1 MIKKGF
7 RKTICCLLSAL
18 LIGATL
24 TGCLG
29 GEDEYEYEEETESK
43 GSVTR
48 NSVLTVDN
56 STGVLSVNRPHRDS
70 ETPMG
75 ESGTWTVFVYMCGSD
90 LESEHG
96 LGSGDMD
103 EMLSAQTGDNVKFV
117 VETGGARGWQN
128 SNVDANSLQ
137 RFVIQNGEMTEVY
150 SEATRNMGDAAVI
163 TDFLRW
169 GVKEYPAEHMVVV
182 FWNHGSGS
190 INGVCF
196 DETNDNDSLSLL
208 EIDSALYS
216 IYPEMTDRFE
226 IIGFDACLMGS
237 IEAANV
243 LANYSRYMVGS
254 EEVESGYGWD
264 YNVFGNFIGSNP
276 NASGAEVGKTIADGF
291 KASNVACNDDAQTT
305 LSVIDLGKMD
315 NLLVAFNSFAKQMYE
330 AGSDANN
337 LSNMVREIQSVEN
350 FGGNNK
356 SEGYTNMV
364 DLGGLIQSCSAYA
377 PDASSALAALNE
389 CVTYKVSG
397 SSHPNA
403 SGLSVYYPLEI
414 QGSAELSIFETVC
427 VSPYYLSFIDRQ
439 DQGCSYATSDD
450 YIVEGN
456 EGDNGNNE
464 VIAPEENEGNNVNT
478 EVPAPDNN
486 EGDNENNEVI
496 APENNEVNNET
507 PEDSD
512 TEVIVEYWY
521 DDDGWYDDSWCYDDN
536 NCWNS
541 SCEYEYDDSS
551 DCYRRKT
558 VSKDHWT
565 YADNLEP
572 TGESRMITFAS
583 KPALN
588 DEGYYTFTLDSRGIE
603 NAAAVYAVIYQL
615 SDDGKEYIEIGET
628 FDVVADWDKGTFED
642 MFDGYWLSLPD
653 GQNLA
658 TYIVEYDEDYV
669 IYTSP
674 ILLNGK
680 ETNLRIRVDDNGATI
695 EGAWDGLDENGAA
708 SKNITKLKDGDV
720 IVPCYFSYDVD
731 TDEEGEWQGVEYKVS
746 GTPTI
751 DYGYLDNADY
761 YYAFCIDDIYYDY
774 YLTDYVQF
782 NLDEDGNVSY
792 YLD

>member
-1 MIKKGF
+1 MIKKSL

-29 GEDEYEYEEETESK
+29 DEYEEDFEEEENSSK
-43 GSVTR
+43 GTITR
-48 NSVLTVDN
+48 NSILTVDN

-75 ESGTWTVFVYMCGSD
+75 ESGTWTVFVYICGSD
-90 LESEHG
+90 LESNHG
-96 LGSGDMD
+96 MGTSDME
-103 EMLSAQTGDNVKFV
+103 EMLSAQTGDKVKFV
-117 VETGGARGWQN
+117 VETGGARSWQN
-128 SNVDANSLQ
+128 PAIDPNSLQ
-137 RFVIQNGEMTEVY
+137 RFVIQNGDMQEVY
-150 SEATRNMGDAAVI
+150 SEPAKNMGDTAVI

-169 GVKEYPAEHMVVV
+169 GVKEYPAEHMAVV

-208 EIDSALYS
+208 EIDGALYS

-226 IIGFDACLMGS
+226 LIGFDACLMGS

-254 EEVESGYGWD
+254 EEVEPGYGWD
-264 YNVFGNFIGSNP
+264 YTVIGNFLGSNP
-276 NASGAEVGKTIADGF
+276 TANGAELGKTIADGF
-291 KASNVACNDDAQTT
+291 KASNVACNDDEQTT
-305 LSVIDLGKMD
+305 LSVIDLEKMD
-315 NLLVAFNSFAKQMYE
+315 NLLVAFNAFAKQMYE

-337 LSNMVREIQSVEN
+337 LSDMIRLIQSTEN

-364 DLGGLIQSCSAYA
+364 DLGGLIQACSSFA
-377 PDASSALAALNE
+377 PEASSALSALND

-397 SSHPNA
+397 PSHSNA

-427 VSPYYLSFIDRQ
+427 VSPYYLSFVDRQ
-439 DQGCSYATSDD
+439 DTGSSYATGEE
-450 YIVEGN
+450 YIPENNENVEEIVPEGNEGENGTVEEIVPEGNGTENGVVEETVPEVN
-456 EGDNGNNE
+456 EGDNGT
-464 VIAPEENEGNNVNT
+464 IDDSNT
-478 EVPAPDNN
+478 EV
-486 EGDNENNEVI
+486 V
-496 APENNEVNNET
+496 
-507 PEDSD
+507 
-512 TEVIVEYWY
+512 VEYWY
-521 DDDGWYDDSWCYDDN
+521 DDDGWYDDSWCYDEN

-551 DCYRRKT
+551 DCYRRMSA
-558 VSKDHWT
+558 SKDHWT
-565 YADNLEP
+565 YADNIEP
-572 TGESRMITFAS
+572 TGESRLITFAS

-588 DEGYYTFTLDSRGIE
+588 DEGYYTFSLDSRGIE

-628 FDVVADWDKGTFED
+628 FDVVADWDKGVFED

-658 TYIVEYDEDYV
+658 TYIVDYDEDYV

-674 ILLNGK
+674 ILLNGE
-680 ETNLRIRVDDNGATI
+680 ETNLRIRLDDNGATI

-720 IVPCYFSYDVD
+720 IVPRYFSYDVD
-731 TDEEGEWQGVEYKVS
+731 TEEEGEWQGVEYKVS
-746 GTPTI
+746 GTPEI

-761 YYAFCIDDIYYDY
+761 FYAFCIDDVYYDY
-774 YLTDYVQF
+774 YLTDFVQF
-782 NLDEDGNVSY
+782 NLDEEGNVSY